1 MAFTAFEC
9 LLEGRSS
16 QACPNPNL
24 RTQNPNPNPNP
35 NPGHSTL
42 TLTLQA
48 FERQLYYD
56 ALKGVSV
63 GQINHSDDF
72 FFSYRDSIFTE
83 LQHRL
88 KTYLET
94 AQPCLGGQRP
104 PFCVVAD
111 KMTTLRRTNQMVGLL
126 LIDYSTGQMVPMLV
140 GTRLVTD
147 GSGKGTAENI
157 MEVLTKEC
165 NLQPALLK
173 VQVSGQGYDGAYHHC
188 SVPVELAKKLGH
200 PSEKLTLPG
209 WEFAHQIEL
218 VLNDTRTS
226 VTWCGHYACLLTMDR
241 LTLAVHTIRL
251 YLLWLY

>member
-1 MAFTAFEC
+1 M
-9 LLEGRSS
+9 
-16 QACPNPNL
+16 
-24 RTQNPNPNPNP
+24 
-35 NPGHSTL
+35 
-42 TLTLQA
+42 
-48 FERQLYYD
+48 
-56 ALKGVSV
+56 